1 MARKNEDG
9 SVPFYRHIT
18 AAGMTALDALGAFL
32 GTNVG
37 TPLHRK
43 LSWLAILLFFVAV
56 LFAIIVFAANKFQT
70 DPEIVLY
77 AVATGLSMIPASL
90 VVVLTITLAG
100 GTRAMVAR
108 ESQDHTSRGRML
120 MPHSRR

>member
-1 MARKNEDG
+1 MPHKSENG
-9 SVPFYRHIT
+9 SVAFHSRLVAYF
-18 AAGMTALDALGAFL
+18 MTGLDAVGAFL

-56 LFAIIVFAANKFQT
+56 LFAIIVFSANQWRT

-108 ESQDHTSRGRML
+108 ESQVSAYRCAT
-120 MPHSRR
+120 RR